1 MSEEEEY
8 RQVYKFRA
16 IIIVIQ
22 AGFLKTKRVL
32 RRRCQEHF
40 VSGVGFSIM
49 RARIRSGHRLPDLL
63 KVESE
68 LCSPIIRQ
76 LKANN

>member
-8 RQVYKFRA
+8 RQVYEFRA
-16 IIIVIQ
+16 IIIV
-22 AGFLKTKRVL
+22 FLKTKRVL
-32 RRRCQEHF
+32 RRKCQKHF

-63 KVESE
+63 KIESE
-68 LCSPIIRQ
+68 LCSPIIHQ